1 MNGERIGCEGEVPN
15 FESMTSGLGTH
26 ETCCKAPAWRTSED
40 HTSRP
45 TACPRTVGLCGRGR
59 SRSFR
64 MSSSHRGGGRSIH
77 RQHQQKTSS
86 MTQHETRRADN
97 TLIVDTLGLPL
108 HDACPRSCESGA
120 GRRAPAL
127 TRRPRRLHSGWH
139 VTTYEAHPDMACS
152 MAEVMG
158 RGARDSELGNAD
170 LKTRV
175 SEWQQAGA
183 SASVPFRVSFA

>member
-1 MNGERIGCEGEVPN
+1 MLQSSRLADVQGPHI
-15 FESMTSGLGTH
+15 
-26 ETCCKAPAWRTSED
+26 PANSLPAHSRAVRT
-40 HTSRP
+40 
-45 TACPRTVGLCGRGR
+45 RTLAKLQDELIVRRRR
-59 SRSFR
+59 SQ
-64 MSSSHRGGGRSIH
+64 H
-77 RQHQQKTSS
+77 QHQQKTSS

-97 TLIVDTLGLPL
+97 THIVDTLGLPL
-108 HDACPRSCESGA
+108 HDACPRSRESGA

-170 LKTRV
+170 LETR
-175 SEWQQAGA
+175 SG
-183 SASVPFRVSFA
+183 SRLGHLLPFRFEYHLPSN